1 MKIKTKISNKRI
13 KSISKEE
20 INFQKQS
27 LATSKKA
34 NKISI
39 ANAVATFF
47 IALFGL
53 LISIL
58 SYHTYQNQLDLEK
71 INSRPIINIEIFYN
85 NDKSKID
92 GLEITNEGALTGN
105 IEVDI
110 IPYLS
115 VCTNDISRTDN
126 IDTTKTIYLPIK
138 YSDYYIRKYNTKKGL
153 ICNADFTEICEKN
166 IEDFT
171 EMLTLDMDNTSSEFV
186 VTQVSIEYLI
196 NISYQDV
203 LGNDCKELYHCT
215 PNYHV
220 ERCST
225 SSHSYTSNIIEMDL
239 EAVEN
244 NDSLSKVYNNIGKP
258 NIIAFPNGPAYYRS
272 FGATPSEKFNNF
284 KDSVTDAYEK
294 EQFID

>member
-13 KSISKEE
+13 KPISKEE
-20 INFQKQS
+20 INIQKQF
-27 LATSKKA
+27 LAASKKA

-39 ANAVATFF
+39 ANVVATSL

-53 LISIL
+53 VISIL
-58 SYHTYQNQLDLEK
+58 SYHTYQNQLALEK
-71 INSRPIINIEIFYN
+71 GNSRPIINIEIFYN
-85 NDKSKID
+85 NDKSKIN

-115 VCTNDISRTDN
+115 VCTNDISVTDN
-126 IDTTKTIYLPIK
+126 IVTAKTIYLPIK

-153 ICNADFTEICEKN
+153 ICNADFSEFCEKN

-171 EMLTLDMDNTSSEFV
+171 ELFTLDTDNTSSEFV

-203 LGNDCKELYHCT
+203 LGNNCEELYHCI

-220 ERCST
+220 DRYST

-239 EAVEN
+239 EVVEN

-272 FGATPSEKFNNF
+272 FGETPSERLNNF
-284 KDSVTDAYEK
+284 EGSVTDAYEK